1 MARPKVTGLGTR
13 EKPWVLQAP
22 GTAVE
27 YQMYRD
33 ERAVPSAL
41 VCIAGRTERRFMLR
55 CIQDLY
61 DMLKERGDWMP
72 LGIAV
77 EQKPAEEGTVEAW
90 ARSPGNPVGGWYGL
104 TMGMRGQ
111 FAMYIPPL
119 MEALSLAEVTHEL
132 TDNRM
137 RAL

>member
-1 MARPKVTGLGTR
+1 MARVKVRGLGTR

-33 ERAVPSAL
+33 ERSEPQAL
-41 VCIAGRTERRFMLR
+41 VCIAGSTERRYMSR

-61 DMLKERGDWMP
+61 DMLKERNDWMP
-72 LGIAV
+72 LGSTV

-104 TMGMRGQ
+104 TRGMRGH

-132 TDNRM
+132 KDNRM